1 MIGSPVR
8 CRLGIDAAIRQGIG
22 GLLWHGGR
30 DEGLG
35 WLGKGGHIRRDVPEE
50 ELKKPDNPTSTSKTG
65 RIRDTT
71 LQILQLNPHTSV
83 SLRATNMATDYKFEG
98 WMGEDPSSAEGHM
111 VWKEYEPKPWEESD
125 IDIKITHSG
134 ICGSDIHTLRAGW
147 GPTDFPCVVGHEIVG
162 IAVRVGSE
170 AEGNIKVGDLV
181 GVGAQTDSCQ
191 SRDGPCQACE
201 GHLENYCKD
210 MHLTYNTTYRTGGKA
225 YGGYALYHR
234 SPSHFVIKIPDGLLP
249 ESLAPGPE
257 SGSVSSASEVLV
269 TLRCSS
275 KAMGADRV
283 VGISRRSDKRE
294 EALALGA
301 DEYIATAEDENW
313 SQKHAGTLDLI
324 ICTVSSPKMPLQE
337 YFDMLAL
344 DGTLVQVG
352 IPEEP
357 IPVSAWALVP
367 ARRRLAGSLIGSPK
381 EIEELFQLAADK
393 QIVPWVEKRPMWDA
407 NNAIVDM
414 EAGRPRFRY
423 VLVNQF
429 DDDVNE
435 EEPGVQHMEEV
446 EPPEEKDDD
455 DDKARDDE

>member
-1 MIGSPVR
+1 
-8 CRLGIDAAIRQGIG
+8 
-22 GLLWHGGR
+22 
-30 DEGLG
+30 
-35 WLGKGGHIRRDVPEE
+35 
-50 ELKKPDNPTSTSKTG
+50 
-65 RIRDTT
+65 
-71 LQILQLNPHTSV
+71 
-83 SLRATNMATDYKFEG
+83 MATDYKFEG
-98 WMGEDPSSAEGHM
+98 WMGENPSSAEGNM

-201 GHLENYCKD
+201 SHLENYCKD

-249 ESLAPGPE
+249 EYAAPMLCGGVTVYSPLKVFGAGP
-257 SGSVSSASEVLV
+257 GKRIGVVGVGGLGHFAVLIA
-269 TLRCSS
+269 

-283 VGISRRSDKRE
+283 IGISRRSDKRE

-393 QIVPWVEKRPMWDA
+393 QIIPWVEKRPMSDA

-414 EAGRPRFRY
+414 EAGLPRFRY

-429 DDDVNE
+429 DDDGNE
-435 EEPGVQHMEEV
+435 EEPRVQHMEEV
-446 EPPEEKDDD
+446 EPPEKKDDD

>member
-1 MIGSPVR
+1 
-8 CRLGIDAAIRQGIG
+8 
-22 GLLWHGGR
+22 
-30 DEGLG
+30 
-35 WLGKGGHIRRDVPEE
+35 
-50 ELKKPDNPTSTSKTG
+50 
-65 RIRDTT
+65 
-71 LQILQLNPHTSV
+71 
-83 SLRATNMATDYKFEG
+83 MATDYKFEG
-98 WMGEDPSSAEGHM
+98 WMGEDPSAAEGNM
-111 VWKEYEPKPWEESD
+111 IWKGYEPKEWEETD
-125 IDIKITHSG
+125 VDIKVTHSG

-162 IAVRVGSE
+162 VAVRVGSE

-191 SRDGPCQACE
+191 SRDGACQACDT
-201 GHLENYCKD
+201 HLENYCKD
-210 MHLTYNTTYRTGGKA
+210 LCLTYNSKHRNGGKA

-249 ESLAPGPE
+249 EYAAPMLCGGVTVYSPLKVFGAGP
-257 SGSVSSASEVLV
+257 GKRVGVVGVGGLGHFAVLIA
-269 TLRCSS
+269 

-283 VGISRRSDKRE
+283 VGISRRADKRE

-301 DEYIATAEDENW
+301 DEYIATAEDEDW
-313 SQKHAGTLDLI
+313 SKKHAGTLDLI

-337 YFDMLAL
+337 YFDMLTL

-393 QIVPWVEKRPMWDA
+393 HITPWVEKRPMSDA
-407 NNAIVDM
+407 NQAIVDM
-414 EAGRPRFRY
+414 EAGKPRFRY
-423 VLVNQF
+423 VLVNEF
-429 DDDVNE
+429 DDDDATE
-435 EEPGVQHMEEV
+435 ETGATEGQQ
-446 EPPEEKDDD
+446 PEESDAKDDAAEPEKKD
-455 DDKARDDE
+455 EDNKDDE

>member
-1 MIGSPVR
+1 
-8 CRLGIDAAIRQGIG
+8 
-22 GLLWHGGR
+22 
-30 DEGLG
+30 
-35 WLGKGGHIRRDVPEE
+35 
-50 ELKKPDNPTSTSKTG
+50 
-65 RIRDTT
+65 
-71 LQILQLNPHTSV
+71 
-83 SLRATNMATDYKFEG
+83 MATDYKFEG
-98 WMGEDPSSAEGHM
+98 WMGEDPRAAEGHM

-125 IDIKITHSG
+125 VDIRITHSG

-170 AEGNIKVGDLV
+170 AEGNIKVGDMV

-201 GHLENYCKD
+201 THLENYCHD
-210 MHLTYNTTYRTGGKA
+210 MHLTYNTSYRNGGKA

-249 ESLAPGPE
+249 EHAAPMLCGGVTVYSPLKVFGAGP
-257 SGSVSSASEVLV
+257 GKRVGVVGVGGLGHFAVLIA
-269 TLRCSS
+269 
-275 KAMGADRV
+275 KAMGADKV
-283 VGISRRSDKRE
+283 IGISRRSDKRE

-313 SQKHAGTLDLI
+313 SQMHAGTLDLI

-337 YFDMLAL
+337 YFDMLGL

-393 QIVPWVEKRPMWDA
+393 HIIPWVEKRPMSDA
-407 NNAIVDM
+407 NQAIVDM
-414 EAGRPRFRY
+414 EAGKPRFRY

-429 DDDVNE
+429 DDPKETEVQGPEKEAEAE
-435 EEPGVQHMEEV
+435 EKTEMPEEKP
-446 EPPEEKDDD
+446 EEKSEEKDDD
-455 DDKARDDE
+455 KVKDEE